1 MVAMTTVCIQELTE
15 EGLPFMILFY
25 HPDNQETKA
34 TFKQKVQEE
43 LTHEKGT
50 SCALKSSFPPFNNII
65 CIILKCI
72 WFTHSFP

>member
-1 MVAMTTVCIQELTE
+1 MCIQELTE

-25 HPDNQETKA
+25 HPDNLETKT

-50 SCALKSSFPPFNNII
+50 VAIHLRDPSRSYIYTL
-65 CIILKCI
+65 CI
-72 WFTHSFP
+72 